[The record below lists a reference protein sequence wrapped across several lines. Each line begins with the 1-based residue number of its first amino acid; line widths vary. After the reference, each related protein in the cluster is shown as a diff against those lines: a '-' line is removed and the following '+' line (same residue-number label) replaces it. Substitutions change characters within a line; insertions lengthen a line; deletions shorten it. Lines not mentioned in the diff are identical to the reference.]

1 MYRKLLAGQIRVGF
15 TCVLGTGLGPSCTLE
30 PRPESACVGDGQG
43 HAFRI
48 PIVHIDKE
56 RFRLLGLSLNS
67 LPEHPSL
74 PTEELRGVA

>member
-1 MYRKLLAGQIRVGF
+1 M
-15 TCVLGTGLGPSCTLE
+15 
-30 PRPESACVGDGQG
+30 SACVGDGQG